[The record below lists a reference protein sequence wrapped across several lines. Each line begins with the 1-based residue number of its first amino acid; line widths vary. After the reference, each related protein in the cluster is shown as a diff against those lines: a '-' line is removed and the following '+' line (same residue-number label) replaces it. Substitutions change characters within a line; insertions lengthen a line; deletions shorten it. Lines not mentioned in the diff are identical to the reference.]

1 MRGRNSPAQVL
12 TELNNRGVKDVLV
25 FCLDE
30 LTGFPEAIKGIYPK
44 SDIQLCIVHMLPN
57 SLKYISNKNR
67 KEVVRDLKEIY
78 HAETLERAEAALLR
92 FGEKWN
98 EKYPAIYA
106 LWERNW
112 ANIVTIFNYPAEI
125 RKVKYPTNAIASL
138 NGVIRSSIKT
148 KRILWS
154 DESALKIVW
163 IAVAQAS
170 NKWTKP
176 ISNWHRRVK
185 SLLREEL
192 GQISPSS
199 VKKLYTVYLTEL
211 KPDEST

>member
-1 MRGRNSPAQVL
+1 M
-12 TELNNRGVKDVLV
+12 
-25 FCLDE
+25 
-30 LTGFPEAIKGIYPK
+30 
-44 SDIQLCIVHMLPN
+44 
-57 SLKYISNKNR
+57 
-67 KEVVRDLKEIY
+67 
-78 HAETLERAEAALLR
+78 
-92 FGEKWN
+92 
-98 EKYPAIYA
+98 
-106 LWERNW
+106 
-112 ANIVTIFNYPAEI
+112 
-125 RKVKYPTNAIASL
+125 KYPTNAIASL

>member
-1 MRGRNSPAQVL
+1 MRGLNSPAQVL

-25 FCLDE
+25 FCLDG

-57 SLKYISNKNR
+57 SLKYVSYKNC
-67 KEVVRDLKEIY
+67 KEVVLDLKQIY
-78 HAETLERAEAALLR
+78 HAGTLERAEAALPR

-98 EKYPAIYA
+98 EKSPAIYA

-112 ANIVTIFNYPAEI
+112 ANVVTIFSYSAEI
-125 RKVKYPTNAIASL
+125 RKVIYPTNAIASL

-154 DESALKIVW
+154 DESALKMVW
-163 IAVAQAS
+163 IAVEQAS
-170 NKWTKP
+170 KKWTKP
-176 ISNWHRRVK
+176 INNRHTR
-185 SLLREEL
+185 
-192 GQISPSS
+192 
-199 VKKLYTVYLTEL
+199 
-211 KPDEST
+211 